1 LSNLFL
7 INYNME
13 IQFSPTNNINLI
25 QRNNK
30 ILKKIKIKL
39 TRKIKKINTN
49 QELKI
54 KRVCY

>member
-1 LSNLFL
+1 
-7 INYNME
+7 ME

-49 QELKI
+49 QESKI